1 MNAVTRRLKPIFS
14 VHQYNDEAHTPWI
27 EVGNATAEQGF
38 PPDLFG
44 FELKPGTTFQQA
56 EEVARYLNNWVSDFC
71 ATS

>member
-38 PPDLFG
+38 PPDLLG
-44 FELKPGTTFQQA
+44 S
-56 EEVARYLNNWVSDFC
+56 N
-71 ATS
+71 